1 MSDAHG
7 IPGANLWTVARQT
20 FVQCLRTK
28 VAAVFAVLLIASL
41 ALLPS
46 LMEGDGTLA
55 GRIRTFLDYST
66 SAVSVLLALSILLLS
81 VGLISGDVAGK
92 HVMILCTKPLSRWHY
107 VIGRWLGVVMLAGS
121 LLAGSYAAIYLT
133 AWYLRGRSDLIIGPQ
148 DAQAVAS
155 EIFAARSRT
164 PAPPP
169 DVDDLVRRRIEEKKQ
184 QGAWDDAVD
193 SYMKNYGLAAGVA
206 VDRLVEDMRR
216 TAASEAQSAAP
227 GGSLK
232 WTFKGLQYAGE
243 VYQGPGILAGGANQ
257 AGIVSVQTVPAMAQK
272 LVIFGPVWVGAADE
286 RGSASGPVGAVGRV
300 VGLWAGGFQAAFSL
314 DDIKAHFASAQRG
327 KEVIVVAQ
335 PTLQLSYKL
344 AASPD
349 PNAPSGRMAAWEFEN
364 PTDHFRYPIPPQDV
378 RVNQQATVIV
388 PTAAVDP
395 NGDMNV
401 RFINY
406 TPNASVTV
414 LSGDMS
420 VLYGIGGF
428 EMNFIKSGLLVLIGL
443 MFLAAMGIF
452 AGSAFSFG
460 VGCLMSFVLLWIG
473 TALRFLTEAISY
485 GANPGD
491 TGLAPFMYSVAGVML
506 SVMKVLLPD
515 LSSTMLNSFIVDG
528 TRIGWDY
535 FGWAALLTVGV
546 RAVILLALACLVFQR
561 RELAQVQV

>member
-20 FVQCLRTK
+20 FVQCLRTR

-66 SAVSVLLALSILLLS
+66 SAVSVLLALSVVLLS
-81 VGLISGDVAGK
+81 VGLISGDVTGK

-121 LLAGSYAAIYLT
+121 LLVGAYAAIYLT
-133 AWYLRGRSDLIIGPQ
+133 AWYLRGRLDLVIGPQ
-148 DAQAVAS
+148 DAQAVAT

-169 DVDDLVRRRIEEKKQ
+169 DVDDLVRRQIKAKKD

-193 SYMKNYGLAAGVA
+193 SYMKNYGLTAPAAADKLIG
-206 VDRLVEDMRR
+206 EMRR
-216 TAASEAQSAAP
+216 SATSEAQSAAP

-232 WTFKGLQYAGE
+232 WSFKGLQYAGE
-243 VYQGPGILAGGANQ
+243 VYQAPGILAGGADQ
-257 AGIVSVQTVPAMAQK
+257 SGVVSVRTPPAMAQK
-272 LVIFGPVWVGAADE
+272 LVIFGPVWVGGADE
-286 RGSASGPVGAVGRV
+286 QDSAKGPAGAVGRV
-300 VGLWAGGFQAAFSL
+300 VGLWNDGFHAAFSL
-314 DDIKAHFASAQRG
+314 DDIKAHFANAQPD
-327 KEVIVVAQ
+327 KAVSVVAQ
-335 PTLQLSYKL
+335 PTLQMSYKL
-344 AASPD
+344 SGTVD
-349 PNAPSGRMAAWEFEN
+349 PNAPPDRLAAWEFEN
-364 PTDHFRYPIPPQDV
+364 PTDNFRYFIPPQQV

-395 NGDMNV
+395 NGAMNV
-401 RFINY
+401 RFFNISA
-406 TPNASVTV
+406 ASVTI
-414 LSGDMS
+414 LNSDMS

-428 EMNFIKSGLLVLIGL
+428 EMNFIKSGLLVLMGL
-443 MFLAAMGIF
+443 MFLAALGIF

-473 TALRFLTEAISY
+473 TAMRFLTEAISS
-485 GANPGD
+485 GAGPGEK
-491 TGLAPFMYSVAGVML
+491 GLAPVMYDVAGVML

-515 LSSTMLNSFIVDG
+515 LSSTMLNNFLVEG
-528 TRIGWDY
+528 TRITWDY
-535 FGWAALLTVGV
+535 FSWAALLTVGV
-546 RAVILLALACLVFQR
+546 RAALLLALACLVFQR

>member
-20 FVQCLRTK
+20 FVQCLRTR

-66 SAVSVLLALSILLLS
+66 TAVSVLLALSVVLLS

-92 HVMILCTKPLSRWHY
+92 HVMILCTKPLSRWQY

-133 AWYLRGRSDLIIGPQ
+133 ARYLRGRSDLAVGPQ
-148 DAQAVAS
+148 DAQAVAT

-169 DVDDLVRRRIEEKKQ
+169 DVDELVRRRITEKKQ

-193 SYMKNYGLAAGVA
+193 SYMKNYGLTAPAAE
-206 VDRLVEDMRR
+206 DRLVGEMRR
-216 TAASEAQSAAP
+216 SAASEAQSAAP

-232 WTFKGLQYAGE
+232 LVFKGLQYAGE
-243 VYQGPGILAGGANQ
+243 VYQAPGILEGGADQ
-257 AGIVSVQTVPAMAQK
+257 SGIVSVRTVPEMAQK
-272 LVIFGPVWVGAADE
+272 LVIFGPVWVGGADE
-286 RGSASGPVGAVGRV
+286 QGAARGPVGAVGRV
-300 VGLWAGGFQAAFSL
+300 VGLWGDGFHAAFSL
-314 DDIKAHFASAQRG
+314 DDIKAHFANAQPG
-327 KEVIVVAQ
+327 KAVSVVAQ
-335 PTLQLSYKL
+335 PTLQVSYKL
-344 AASPD
+344 SASQD
-349 PNAPSGRMAAWEFEN
+349 PNAPRDRLAAWEFEN
-364 PTDHFRYPIPPQDV
+364 PTDHFRYYVPPQQV

-395 NGDMNV
+395 NGAMNV

-406 TPNASVTV
+406 SAASVTI
-414 LSGDMS
+414 LNSDMS

-428 EMNFIKSGLLVLIGL
+428 EMNFVKSCLLVLMGL
-443 MFLAAMGIF
+443 MFLAALGIF

-460 VGCLMSFVLLWIG
+460 VGCLVSFVLLWIG
-473 TALRFLTEAISY
+473 SAMRFLAEAISY
-485 GANPGD
+485 GPSPD
-491 TGLAPFMYSVAGVML
+491 DKGLAPGIYWIADWMLWVMR
-506 SVMKVLLPD
+506 VLLPD
-515 LSSTMLNSFIVDG
+515 LSSTMLNNFLVEG
-528 TRIGWDY
+528 TRITWDY
-535 FGWAALLTVGV
+535 FSWAVLLTVCVG
-546 RAVILLALACLVFQR
+546 AAQLLALACLVFHL
-561 RELAQVQV
+561 RELARVQV